1 MLTFWG
7 VKYIDPIVQGT
18 FEGDY
23 AVSDIAQSIAPRL
36 RDSNSSV
43 SLIVRPSRR
52 QWLNYNESQVVFK
65 ALILV
70 HTILRSG
77 NTKSVY
83 GVLSK
88 KPHLLGLSTVTS
100 GHDSVQNLTKYAFYL
115 HSRIET
121 YSVLG
126 RDAIRDRNERR
137 AEGRGDGGE
146 KLRNLTVER
155 GLLREV
161 AALQKLLS
169 LLLECKFYLEDKDD
183 EVTMSALRLL
193 VKDLLIL
200 FMSVNEGVI
209 NILGQSSLPLCSV
222 LY

>member
-1 MLTFWG
+1 M
-7 VKYIDPIVQGT
+7 
-18 FEGDY
+18 
-23 AVSDIAQSIAPRL
+23 
-36 RDSNSSV
+36 
-43 SLIVRPSRR
+43 
-52 QWLNYNESQVVFK
+52 
-65 ALILV
+65 

-88 KPHLLGLSTVTS
+88 KPHLLYLDQVTS
-100 GHDSVQNLTKYAFYL
+100 GHDSVQNLTKYAYYL
-115 HSRIET
+115 HYRIET

-161 AALQKLLS
+161 SALQKLLS
-169 LLLECKFYLEDKDD
+169 LLLECKFYLEDKND

-209 NILGQSSLPLCSV
+209 NILGQWSLPCTRYCTDSV
-222 LY
+222 YRALFRNVSRRCHDFAQDL

>member
-1 MLTFWG
+1 M
-7 VKYIDPIVQGT
+7 
-18 FEGDY
+18 
-23 AVSDIAQSIAPRL
+23 
-36 RDSNSSV
+36 
-43 SLIVRPSRR
+43 
-52 QWLNYNESQVVFK
+52 VFK
-65 ALILV
+65 ALIVV
-70 HTILRSG
+70 HTLLRSG

-88 KPHLLGLSTVTS
+88 KPHLLGLNNVTS

-115 HSRIET
+115 HSRIEA
-121 YSVLG
+121 YSLLG

-146 KLRNLTVER
+146 RLRSLTVER

-161 AALQKLLS
+161 SALQKLLV

-193 VKDLLIL
+193 VKDLLVL

-209 NILGQSSLPLCSV
+209 NVLGKYQ
-222 LY
+222 